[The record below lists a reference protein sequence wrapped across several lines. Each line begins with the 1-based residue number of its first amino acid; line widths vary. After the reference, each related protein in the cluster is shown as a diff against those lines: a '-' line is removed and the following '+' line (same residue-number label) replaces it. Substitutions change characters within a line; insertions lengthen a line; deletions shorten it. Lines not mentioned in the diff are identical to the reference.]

1 MRSTASSC
9 TRPRVD
15 GRALDVVQL
24 RRPHPDEAPTIHR
37 LLEEASRTEPEGR
50 FIVDPLDVVA
60 RHLDG
65 PDGFTVVAGDGDLVV
80 AAMIVRFP
88 RDAED
93 NLARGL
99 GYDDATVLAAAHI
112 ESVAVAPPYRGRGL
126 QRALL
131 SSVEEE
137 LVRDHVPVAL
147 ATVSPD
153 NEPSRRN
160 FLKAGY
166 VDLARRKM
174 YGGVDRIIIG
184 KQLS

>member
-1 MRSTASSC
+1 MH
-9 TRPRVD
+9 
-15 GRALDVVQL
+15 DVVQL

-60 RHLDG
+60 RHLGG